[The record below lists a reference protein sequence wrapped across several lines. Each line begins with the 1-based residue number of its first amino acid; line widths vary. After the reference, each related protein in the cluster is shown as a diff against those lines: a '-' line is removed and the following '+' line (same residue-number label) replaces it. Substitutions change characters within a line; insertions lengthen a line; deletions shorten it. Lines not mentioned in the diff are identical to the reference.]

1 MNKIVSTLLFCL
13 IALNCC
19 AEIESGCFK
28 SDSSSVGYNDRVY
41 QLFPTQNMWTFIKL
55 NTRNGLMWQVQY
67 DVKGNNRFETELN
80 SISLVNE
87 ADEVNGRFMLY
98 STQNMYNFMLLDQ
111 IEGSV
116 WQVQWSHDPEDR
128 MIIPIRN
135 I

>member
-1 MNKIVSTLLFCL
+1 
-13 IALNCC
+13 
-19 AEIESGCFK
+19 
-28 SDSSSVGYNDRVY
+28 
-41 QLFPTQNMWTFIKL
+41 
-55 NTRNGLMWQVQY
+55 MWQVQY